1 MCVLCVCPALSL
13 LSNCLLSAWHV
24 VHTHAHTGTDV
35 AHTWHTTSRAPC
47 RGRGRGKR
55 IALAHQNAHQ
65 ICIILRKSNILHK
78 LLLLLLLL
86 VGLLLTGH
94 HPGTRNRQSNWEQ
107 RLLRQFQWA
116 DNCVSWR
123 CHGGGSISWLDFMSC
138 LIAGAAAETGAIA
151 GAKAEQSICI

>member
-1 MCVLCVCPALSL
+1 MCVCCVFALHFLCCPTVCLVL
-13 LSNCLLSAWHV
+13 GMWCT
-24 VHTHAHTGTDV
+24 HTRRHTQ
-35 AHTWHTTSRAPC
+35 AHTWHTTSTAPC
-47 RGRGRGKR
+47 RGRGKR

-151 GAKAEQSICI
+151 GAKAEHSICI